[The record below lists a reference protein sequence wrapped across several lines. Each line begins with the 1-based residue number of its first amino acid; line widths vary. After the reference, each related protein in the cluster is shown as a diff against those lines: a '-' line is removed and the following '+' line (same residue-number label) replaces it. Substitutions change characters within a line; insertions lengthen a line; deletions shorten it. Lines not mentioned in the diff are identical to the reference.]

1 LLIPESLAQQNGRLW
16 EIVVA
21 SYIKEMERIVALEKS
36 DIAAFSLKNFAPF
49 DTLKPFVEEISLIE
63 NSSDDTSFR
72 ILPDGSPTI
81 ILGLAK
87 SGLGDDWLKPGRC
100 GLAFGGV
107 QTRTL
112 KKRLPRGTTGV
123 SVRFKIEGAAPF
135 FPIPLCEIANRHV
148 HLNDLW
154 PGASERLSESLFA
167 AENHEERIA
176 LLQDA
181 LVNRLKSCEG
191 FSSMRIVRAAVKLAR
206 QAGICRVSDLAKRI
220 GVSDR
225 HLTRAFQH
233 AVGISPKQFV
243 RILRFQQVVKVAQ
256 QNVALNWAEIA
267 ADTDYY
273 DQSHLIAEFKRLTGM
288 TPTAFTN
295 LQLVFS

>member
-1 LLIPESLAQQNGRLW
+1 
-16 EIVVA
+16 
-21 SYIKEMERIVALEKS
+21 MERVVALEKS
-36 DIAAFSLKNFAPF
+36 DIAAFSLKNFAPL
-49 DTLKPFVEEISLIE
+49 DTLKAFVEEVLLIE
-63 NSSDDTSFR
+63 NNSGETSFR
-72 ILPDGSPTI
+72 ILPDGSTTI

-87 SGLGDDWLKPGRC
+87 SELGNDWIKPERS

-123 SVRFKIEGAAPF
+123 SVRFKIGGAAPF
-135 FPIPLCEIANRHV
+135 FPIPLSEIANRHV
-148 HLNDLW
+148 HVNDLW
-154 PGASERLSESLFA
+154 PGAGERLSESLFA

-181 LVNRLKSCEG
+181 LVDRLKSCEE
-191 FSSMRIVRAAVKLAR
+191 FSSIRIVRAAVKSAQ
-206 QAGICRVSDLAKRI
+206 QAGTRRVSDLAKTI

-225 HLTRAFQH
+225 HLNRAFQN

-243 RILRFQQVVKVAQ
+243 RILRFQQVVKVAR
-256 QNVALNWAEIA
+256 QNAALNWAEIA

-288 TPTAFTN
+288 TPAAFIN
-295 LQLVFS
+295 QHLVFS